1 MHFRPYINKRFTIKH
16 FYCLVVG
23 ATFLAACCV
32 FYVSRP
38 RHPLPP
44 FYCWDLPVPEVTVE
58 EYNDTFVPNIVH
70 FIRLGNASLS
80 FIEVVSIRAAWLQ
93 QKPDFLMIHCDNCS
107 ATTQSE
113 NWKHIKDIPR
123 LTLRYV
129 EKPETIFGIKVS
141 WIEHASDIVR
151 IRVLRKYGGVYLD
164 SDSYIVKSLDKY
176 RRYETAIG
184 WPPGQS
190 IGNQIIVAHKQSEFL
205 RLYYESYHKYRPD
218 LWYYNAGHLPT
229 QEILDTKPHLV
240 YRIPCDFG
248 VHEDIT
254 RILFEQC
261 NDDWRN
267 FTAVHAFFRHRAY
280 YCPFDKFGPINFET
294 VGRYAANFGKMA
306 RLVLTGS
313 TKLGGSSVKNIS
325 LLSAEKLDYSEGCG

>member
-1 MHFRPYINKRFTIKH
+1 MHFRTYINKRFTVKH
-16 FYCLVVG
+16 FYCLALS
-23 ATFLAACCV
+23 ATLLATCSV
-32 FYVSRP
+32 FYLKKP
-38 RHPLPP
+38 RHPLAP
-44 FYCWDLPVPEVTVE
+44 FYCWDLPVPEVTVQ
-58 EYNDTFVPNIVH
+58 EYNETFVPNIVH

-93 QKPDFLMIHCDNCS
+93 QNPDFLMIHCNNCS
-107 ATTQSE
+107 ATIHSAH
-113 NWKHIKDIPR
+113 WKLIKDIPR

-129 EKPETIFGIKVS
+129 EKPETIFGTKVS

-151 IRVLRKYGGVYLD
+151 IRVLRKYGGIYLD
-164 SDSYIVKSLDKY
+164 SDSYIVKNLDKY
-176 RRYETAIG
+176 RRFETAIG

-190 IGNQIIVAHKQSEFL
+190 IGNQIIVAHKRSEFL

-229 QEILDTKPHLV
+229 QEILDTTPHLV

-294 VGRYAANFGKMA
+294 VGKYAANFGKMA

-313 TKLGGSSVKNIS
+313 TRLGGSVVKNIS
-325 LLSAEKLDYSEGCG
+325 LLSAEMLDYSQGCR